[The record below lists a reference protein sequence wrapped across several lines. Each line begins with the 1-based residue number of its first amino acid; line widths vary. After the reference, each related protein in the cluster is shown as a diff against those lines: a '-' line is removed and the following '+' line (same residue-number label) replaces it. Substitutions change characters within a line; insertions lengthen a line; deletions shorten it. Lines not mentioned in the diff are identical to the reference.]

1 MYPDDK
7 EGKTS
12 DDREIFSI
20 NEVCIEI
27 REAINDTKI
36 FCRITKTVKD
46 EK

>member
-7 EGKTS
+7 EGKTN

-27 REAINDTKI
+27 REAIDDTKI
-36 FCRITKTVKD
+36 FNC
-46 EK
+46 

>member
-27 REAINDTKI
+27 REAIDDTKI
-36 FCRITKTVKD
+36 FLLKVKD
-46 EK
+46 EKYCL